1 MARNAG
7 SLLDSTS
14 AIKLRTNPLNMAD
27 YPVCC
32 IAEMP
37 LTVLNE
43 LLDQAHA
50 GSEELVPNSQHEL
63 SIVEAAGDGSS
74 RLPDKVTVPP
84 LNDGFRP
91 FIAGSL
97 EGAAQNVGK
106 AMYFAVLDHQSTT
119 DDSAVLVHRRKDSP
133 LATVRVT
140 FKSVQSLLV
149 SLSMAT
155 TGFEEISSI
164 ASSQGGIYGR
174 TAETPRKGA
183 PAPRMRLGG
192 N

>member
-1 MARNAG
+1 
-7 SLLDSTS
+7 
-14 AIKLRTNPLNMAD
+14 MAD

-37 LTVLNE
+37 LTVLNQ

-50 GSEELVPNSQHEL
+50 GSEELVPNSEHEL
-63 SIVEAAGDGSS
+63 SIVEAASDGSS
-74 RLPDKVTVPP
+74 TLSHKVTVPP
-84 LNDGFRP
+84 LNDDFKP
-91 FIAGSL
+91 FIASSL
-97 EGAAQNVGK
+97 EDAAQNVGK
-106 AMYFAVLDHQSTT
+106 AVYFAVLDHQSTT
-119 DDSAVLVHRRKDSP
+119 DGSATLVHCQKDSP
-133 LATVRVT
+133 LATARVT

-155 TGFEEISSI
+155 IGFEEISSI

-174 TAETPRKGA
+174 AAETPRKGA

-192 N
+192 